1 MSEEVAAPQ
10 GTKNIVVAPA
20 IKSICS
26 STGKKQQCLT
36 SSIRFLALRHPRTK
50 TLVLYGLSDSMANR
64 SDDTEKA
71 ENCTEA
77 QKGTI
82 DFLEVQT
89 INEDFG
95 AWFIGESILGET
107 RALLQLCT
115 PMDPLLVILP
125 YLIDASEKGTL
136 VPLED
141 LLHDALT
148 EENVDGNDVFDGRC
162 FSILDELLKSSLI
175 SNRLHKVAD
184 SKGSKD
190 LNVWKWNE
198 EKTLAFL
205 GKKVVRLER
214 CLKQNKKSIA
224 EDGSVET
231 AFAFTSKDDQ
241 AKRQLEAT
249 DKRYLRLA
257 WEIVSEYLVESLSD
271 KLAQKLEIN
280 LQESQPIPLI
290 KKPRLEGTSST
301 APLDDYTKGRK
312 SATQQQKNK
321 EKTAKEKAASRAS
334 AGTKSIASF
343 FGKRPQK

>member
-125 YLIDASEKGTL
+125 YLIDASEKGTQIKHEHSSSRHANHN
-136 VPLED
+136 LEYKFIYIIKNKTS
-141 LLHDALT
+141 AIKFNM
-148 EENVDGNDVFDGRC
+148 NVA
-162 FSILDELLKSSLI
+162 
-175 SNRLHKVAD
+175 HK
-184 SKGSKD
+184 
-190 LNVWKWNE
+190 
-198 EKTLAFL
+198 
-205 GKKVVRLER
+205 
-214 CLKQNKKSIA
+214 Q
-224 EDGSVET
+224 
-231 AFAFTSKDDQ
+231 
-241 AKRQLEAT
+241 
-249 DKRYLRLA
+249 
-257 WEIVSEYLVESLSD
+257 
-271 KLAQKLEIN
+271 
-280 LQESQPIPLI
+280 I
-290 KKPRLEGTSST
+290 KTSST
-301 APLDDYTKGRK
+301 IVDHWM
-312 SATQQQKNK
+312 S
-321 EKTAKEKAASRAS
+321 
-334 AGTKSIASF
+334 
-343 FGKRPQK
+343 